1 MSASSSNAGSLLVRD
16 IIGLRLHM
24 TRAGLVKQ
32 YDVHRP
38 TLVTNSACVVTFSM
52 SGNVCGIVLS
62 VSLIEDQLVDW

>member
-1 MSASSSNAGSLLVRD
+1 MSASSTSAGSLLVRD

-24 TRAGLVKQ
+24 TREALVKQ

-38 TLVTNSACVVTFSM
+38 TLVTNSACVVTFST